1 MGSTPFGGKN
11 VKGNIAEAGANS
23 KFTCVE
29 RQHHT
34 PVLFRGQLPKFGA
47 VLRAWF
53 SGAVL
58 DQMHRA
64 LANKLAQ
71 YRTRLK
77 AMSTIFKNCA
87 NLTSRATMRKLY
99 HPDL

>member
-34 PVLFRGQLPKFGA
+34 PVLFRGQLPKFGVSLA
-47 VLRAWF
+47 HDM
-53 SGAVL
+53 SG
-58 DQMHRA
+58 
-64 LANKLAQ
+64 
-71 YRTRLK
+71 
-77 AMSTIFKNCA
+77 
-87 NLTSRATMRKLY
+87 
-99 HPDL
+99 

>member
-53 SGAVL
+53 SDAVL
-58 DQMHRA
+58 VAAR
-64 LANKLAQ
+64 
-71 YRTRLK
+71 
-77 AMSTIFKNCA
+77 
-87 NLTSRATMRKLY
+87 
-99 HPDL
+99 PDLVMSSAIVRKSRTHIGRITSKLPTIQTVKVCTLLRR

>member
-23 KFTCVE
+23 KFTYVE
-29 RQHHT
+29 RQNHT

-53 SGAVL
+53 SGAL
-58 DQMHRA
+58 PRSDNGGNGPALLYLFAAAMRA
-64 LANKLAQ
+64 GTTTCLIVDE
-71 YRTRLK
+71 R
-77 AMSTIFKNCA
+77 
-87 NLTSRATMRKLY
+87 
-99 HPDL
+99 